1 MPTSR
6 ATRRHQDE
14 TPARTQPQRKRPRAN
29 DSDDSDAQASD
40 SSAGEDPNDA
50 SDREST
56 PAPSEG
62 SRPHRGSAR
71 GPTNATPDKQTS
83 QTNPMAKRARHASPA
98 GSATKSTPKRTKDDS
113 LVKNTP
119 AWRARIQAREALHN
133 WCRLTYREVRYYKE
147 GGGGRLVSKLFHD
160 LPLREDYPDYYEVIA
175 RPLCLTA
182 VREKI
187 DNREYNRA
195 EEFRQD
201 MELVFDN
208 AMLYNEKGS
217 QVYSD
222 AVLLRKLFHQA
233 LKNLPSPF
241 EVTID
246 DRVAQFEET
255 GVALDPPV
263 SKNRM
268 KPSSAAPSSR
278 KFDTAI
284 SAPSSAKP
292 KITGAQVKELMQA
305 IEDADYD
312 IAFDLLDK
320 VTLDPHALYP
330 TKQDDLEFTWS
341 FLHAAGFFGRVKI
354 LPALMDHRIP
364 VDIRDTLYQGT
375 PLAWAAY
382 GTHKRIARALVERY
396 NADVNAE
403 NVHNQTPID
412 LVPDDEVAEW
422 RLILSPD
429 KMGIRLAANA
439 QPSRAIRTPTKPPPA
454 QRPQASP
461 TVSGHHVTRAQLIP
475 VMLQIHQH
483 LVSVREKD
491 EDGDDRQ
498 VAEMFLE
505 LPSATEYPDYFEVID
520 EPMSF
525 DIIAQK
531 IASDYQS
538 FAQFQHDCRLV
549 FKNAKF
555 FNEQGSQI
563 YEDAV
568 TLEKIFETEKGK
580 VLVQHQLEFLLH
592 QPPTAGETVVQF
604 TLNHVTYAPGDFIF
618 YRQPNDLHLSV
629 ALIQSLVVKS
639 TGKAY
644 FKGVWFY
651 RPEQTYHLPTRMF
664 YPQELFF
671 GASADMM
678 PLDGAQGKCYVM
690 PLQTYVTSI
699 PRGFPPDRVFLCES
713 RYNTKSKSFQAI
725 KDWYKQLGVDPMPS
739 VILDPRPA
747 PLQLTKQPSSLAATT
762 AMATPKKKPDMPTQ
776 SAPSSSA
783 RSSRLRNQIR
793 KSYAEDD
800 EDDGNES
807 EGQGWGDAHTSSR
820 SQMPVGAA
828 AAPPGGQPMGMV
840 PGMPNPYY
848 PGYPMMAG
856 MGGPAMGMMNP
867 QAFNATMMMRPP
879 MSALPLH
886 MQQSMPAYSM
896 GPNPN
901 QYLLQQQQRQQMMMM
916 AQMQQ
921 YQKMTGQGIP
931 PGTLPFS
938 PQPGMGSYPGAM
950 APTAPATVAQGIT
963 PPMPLQT
970 QLMGQLNAAMSGAMS
985 PTSGA
990 TSPSVPSAQMPRR
1003 RLTND
1008 SQTGMTARVQ
1018 TSTKDNPMVSPLSSP
1033 GLRSDMSGTLA
1044 TTNGQEFAA
1053 TLPLQPWQT
1062 RTLETQPPPSQ
1073 TSLIY
1078 RVQIAS
1084 SDRKFFL
1091 TLDLDSEAYSFHLHA
1106 DAPSLMIKPVSYH
1119 VYRRSMANGQPEG
1132 GLPGM
1137 GPVFFTL
1144 SQNTKPLP
1152 ATSYVDTAG
1161 KFHPP
1166 SAFPLGIPAATVT
1179 HPGKATANTMTPAS
1193 HPSSTSTLSS
1203 TPTQGDVSN
1212 GPDVGSQASTD
1223 DAASSRLPAIPLQ
1236 ALPKALAV
1244 STVFASPIY
1253 DIPLA
1258 TGLNAIELWVSNF
1271 PPSNAPNT
1279 VHTTVAKLP
1288 ATMLQPLQD
1297 ATNRVRYEQRIKIF
1311 VTK

>member
-14 TPARTQPQRKRPRAN
+14 TPARTRPQRKRPHAD
-29 DSDDSDAQASD
+29 DSDDLDTHASD
-40 SSAGEDPNDA
+40 SSAGDDLSGT
-50 SDREST
+50 SDRDAT
-56 PAPSEG
+56 PAPSHG
-62 SRPHRGSAR
+62 SRSRRSSAR
-71 GPTNATPDKQTS
+71 GPTNVTPEKQS
-83 QTNPMAKRARHASPA
+83 IRTNSMAKRARHASPA
-98 GSATKSTPKRTKDDS
+98 GSATKSTPKRIKDDS

-147 GGGGRLVSKLFHD
+147 GGGGRLVSKMFHD
-160 LPLREDYPDYYEVIA
+160 LPSREDYPDYYKVID

-187 DNREYNRA
+187 DNRDYNQA

-233 LKNLPSPF
+233 LKNLPCPF

-246 DRVAQFEET
+246 NRVVQFEET

-268 KPSSAAPSSR
+268 KPSSTDLSSR
-278 KFDTAI
+278 KSDTAI
-284 SAPSSAKP
+284 SAPSSSKP
-292 KITGAQVKELMQA
+292 KITAAQVKELMQA

-320 VTLDPHALYP
+320 VALDPHALYP
-330 TKQDDLEFTWS
+330 TTQDGLEFTWS
-341 FLHAAGFFGRVKI
+341 FLHAAGFFGRVKV

-412 LVPDDEVAEW
+412 LVPEEEMAEW

-429 KMGIRLAANA
+429 KMGIRLAPNA
-439 QPSRAIRTPTKPPPA
+439 QPSRATRTPTKLPSA
-454 QRPQASP
+454 RLPQTSP
-461 TVSGHHVTRAQLIP
+461 TTPSHHVTRAQLIP

-483 LVSVREKD
+483 LVSVQEKD

-520 EPMSF
+520 EPMSL

-531 IASDYQS
+531 IATDYQS
-538 FAQFQHDCRLV
+538 FSQFQHDCRLV

-568 TLEKIFETEKGK
+568 TLEKIFETEKRK
-580 VLVQHQLEFLLH
+580 ALAQHQLGFLLH
-592 QPPTAGETVVQF
+592 QPTTAGESVTQF
-604 TLNHVTYAPGDFIF
+604 TLNNVTYVPGDFIF

-671 GASADMM
+671 GAATETM
-678 PLDGAQGKCYVM
+678 PLDGAQGKCFVM
-690 PLQTYVTSI
+690 PLQAYITSV
-699 PRGFPPDRVFLCES
+699 PRGLPPNRVFLCES
-713 RYNTKSKSFQAI
+713 RYNAKSKSFQVI
-725 KDWYKQLGVDPMPS
+725 KDWHKQLGIDSMPS
-739 VILDPRPA
+739 VTLDPRPA
-747 PLQLTKQPSSLAATT
+747 PLSLTKQPSSLAETT
-762 AMATPKKKPDMPTQ
+762 AIAIATPKKKPEMPTQ
-776 SAPSSSA
+776 PAPSSSS
-783 RSSRLRNQIR
+783 RSSRLRSQAR

-800 EDDGNES
+800 EDEGNES
-807 EGQGWGDAHTSSR
+807 ESQGWGDAQTPSR
-820 SQMPVGAA
+820 PQMPVGAA
-828 AAPPGGQPMGMV
+828 VGPPGGQPMGMI

-856 MGGPAMGMMNP
+856 MGGPAMGMMSP
-867 QAFNATMMMRPP
+867 QAFNATLMMRPP

-886 MQQSMPAYSM
+886 MQHSMQAYGMS
-896 GPNPN
+896 PNPN
-901 QYLLQQQQRQQMMMM
+901 QYLLQQQQQQRQQMMMM

-931 PGTLPFS
+931 SGALPFS
-938 PQPGMGSYPGAM
+938 PQPGMGGYPGAM
-950 APTAPATVAQGIT
+950 VSTAPVAMAQGVSQ
-963 PPMPLQT
+963 PMPLQT
-970 QLMGQLNAAMSGAMS
+970 QLMGQLNAAMNGPMS

-990 TSPSVPSAQMPRR
+990 TSPSLPSAHAHRR

-1008 SQTGMTARVQ
+1008 SQAGMMGRVQ
-1018 TSTKDNPMVSPLSSP
+1018 TPAKDNPMTSPLSSP
-1033 GLRSDMSGTLA
+1033 GLRLDMSGTVA
-1044 TTNGQEFAA
+1044 TANGQEFAA

-1062 RTLETQPPPSQ
+1062 RTLETQSPPSQ

-1091 TLDLDSEAYSFHLHA
+1091 TLDLDSDAYSFHLHA

-1144 SQNTKPLP
+1144 SQNAKPLP

-1166 SAFPLGIPAATVT
+1166 SAFPLGIPAAAVT
-1179 HPGKATANTMTPAS
+1179 HPGKATVNVMAPAS
-1193 HPSSTSTLSS
+1193 HPGTTPTPSS
-1203 TPTQGDVSN
+1203 TPTQGDASN
-1212 GPDVGSQASTD
+1212 GPEGGSL
-1223 DAASSRLPAIPLQ
+1223 ASS
-1236 ALPKALAV
+1236 
-1244 STVFASPIY
+1244 
-1253 DIPLA
+1253 D
-1258 TGLNAIELWVSNF
+1258 
-1271 PPSNAPNT
+1271 
-1279 VHTTVAKLP
+1279 
-1288 ATMLQPLQD
+1288 D
-1297 ATNRVRYEQRIKIF
+1297 
-1311 VTK
+1311 